1 MRLAT
6 TAAFTVLLVQAAAGP
21 AQQQRPLPGAIQGVV
36 LQAGSGDPTPA
47 VPPLPVATIPPVI
60 TGADGKF
67 AFTDLEPVP
76 GGRTTAGN
84 TGSFGSLRDGIT
96 WR

>member
-36 LQAGSGDPTPA
+36 LQAGSGDP
-47 VPPLPVATIPPVI
+47 IP
-60 TGADGKF
+60 K
-67 AFTDLEPVP
+67 
-76 GGRTTAGN
+76 
-84 TGSFGSLRDGIT
+84 LR
-96 WR
+96 